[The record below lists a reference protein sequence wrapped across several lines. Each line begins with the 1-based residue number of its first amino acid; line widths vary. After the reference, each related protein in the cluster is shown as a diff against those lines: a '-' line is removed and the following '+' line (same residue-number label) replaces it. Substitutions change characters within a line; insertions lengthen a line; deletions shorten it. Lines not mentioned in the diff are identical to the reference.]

1 MKQKQITCITCPLGC
16 RITVDVDKGDLIF
29 YGNICDK
36 GSKFAIAELTAPFRS
51 LTTMVKTVFPDMP
64 VLSVRTKGE
73 IPKNK
78 IKKVVKELSN
88 VLVTERK
95 GIGDTVVSNVSKTGC
110 DVIATSDMLSYAENK
125 EAC

>member
-1 MKQKQITCITCPLGC
+1 MKQITCITCPVGC
-16 RITVDVDKGDLIF
+16 RITVDVENGDHVFKG
-29 YGNICDK
+29 NKCDK
-36 GSKFAIAELTAPFRS
+36 GVRFALAELTAPFRS

-78 IKKVVKELSN
+78 ISKVIKDLSN

-95 GIGDTVVSNVSKTGC
+95 GIGDTVVINVSKTGC
-110 DVIATSDMLSYAENK
+110 DVIATSDMLSYAGSK